1 MMANPKP
8 KSEMNHHS
16 AGFKYGAKADNRNTI
31 AATIF
36 TKIKN
41 LFAYTENVRA
51 INAI

>member
-36 TKIKN
+36 RKSKN